1 MSRKEYIRDL
11 TSFFDNVLQP
21 SEAFARLCADS
32 DAGSPPLNPAK
43 GGFEDFGIVAGAL
56 TTLSR
61 KQLHDFAEKL
71 QTHIGDVEVAQP
83 SCRTIAA
90 EIGKVTVK
98 DKHG

>member
-1 MSRKEYIRDL
+1 MSPKEDIRDL

-32 DAGSPPLNPAK
+32 DAGSPPFNPAK

-61 KQLHDFAEKL
+61 RQLHDFAEKL
-71 QTHIGDVEVAQP
+71 QTHVGDVEVTQP
-83 SCRTIAA
+83 SCRTISM
-90 EIGKVTVK
+90 EINKVVVK
-98 DKHG
+98 NKHT